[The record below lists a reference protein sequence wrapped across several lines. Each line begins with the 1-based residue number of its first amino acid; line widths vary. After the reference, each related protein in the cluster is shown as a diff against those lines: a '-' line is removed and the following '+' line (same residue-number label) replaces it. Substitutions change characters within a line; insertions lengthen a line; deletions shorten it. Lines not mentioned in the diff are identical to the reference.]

1 MYTNK
6 GNIQNYL
13 AVDIDNSL
21 DTQINTWITAAQSYI
36 DNYTGRT
43 FEQSSSETR
52 YFDGDGKR
60 ELDIDEII
68 SITSLEILEINSDD
82 VQFTLTEGR
91 GSDYILYPYNETF
104 KYRVIL
110 TVNSQVAVWSEG
122 KQRIKITGLW
132 GNSVSVPKDIEL
144 VATMLVAGIIEKG
157 MKGGSVQSETLGDYS
172 VSFKDIDNISSVMGV
187 KEILQRYKIWEL

>member
-6 GNIQNYL
+6 GTIQNYL
-13 AVDIDNSL
+13 AVDIDSSL
-21 DTQINTWITAAQSYI
+21 DTQINTWIAAAERYI

-43 FEQSSSETR
+43 FEESLSETR
-52 YFDGDGKR
+52 YFDGNGER

-68 SITSLEILEINSDD
+68 SITSLEILETSSDD

-110 TVNSQVAVWSEG
+110 TVNSQVAVWSGG

-132 GNSVSVPKDIEL
+132 GHGSTAPEDVEL
-144 VATMLVAGIIEKG
+144 AATMLVAGIVEKG
-157 MKGGSVQSETLGDYS
+157 MKGGTVQSETLGDYT
-172 VSFKDIDNISSVMGV
+172 VTFKDIDNISSVMGV
-187 KEILQRYKIWEL
+187 KEILKKYKIWEL